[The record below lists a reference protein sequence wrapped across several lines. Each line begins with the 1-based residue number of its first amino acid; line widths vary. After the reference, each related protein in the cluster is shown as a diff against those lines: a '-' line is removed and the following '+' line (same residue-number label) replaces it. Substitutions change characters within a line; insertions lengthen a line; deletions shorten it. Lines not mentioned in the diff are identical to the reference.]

1 MSGEVAEPGRKD
13 GGTAGEP
20 DRAEDAGTPDVGAPP
35 GAAYRPGRL
44 ARARGTANQVE
55 RRARE
60 SLEQAR
66 DRFVAV
72 RLASEAFEQDR
83 ARAGGLLAGVLAYR
97 IFLWQIPLALFLLSA
112 FGLAAELA
120 GDDPAYLAWQVGLT
134 AALSAAIAQG
144 VAASEHG
151 RVWFLLLGAFLT
163 VWAGRGMFSGFRL
176 VSQLAWRARAT
187 PYSSLRG
194 SLLVTAFGL
203 GFLTLQSFFLGCR
216 RPWACRGSSTS
227 SSGFSWP

>member
-1 MSGEVAEPGRKD
+1 MSEPRQEPRTGR
-13 GGTAGEP
+13 AGSHGP
-20 DRAEDAGTPDVGAPP
+20 AGPRTRSNVGRASPSS
-35 GAAYRPGRL
+35 RPGIASSRSGSPPRRSNRI
-44 ARARGTANQVE
+44 APGPAVCSRAVWP
-55 RRARE
+55 
-60 SLEQAR
+60 
-66 DRFVAV
+66 
-72 RLASEAFEQDR
+72 
-83 ARAGGLLAGVLAYR
+83 YR

-120 GDDPAYLAWQVGLT
+120 GDDPAYLARQVGLT